1 MTRKITVAVD
11 GTAGSGKS
19 FIFDRV
25 AKKIGY
31 ELVDTGLMYRAFTY
45 HLFAKRINFN
55 QVSEIIAGLD
65 DFNFDVQKGLVTV
78 NEVDI
83 TDKLATNAVLENIN
97 KVTIIPEVRQY
108 MMVIQR
114 QIGSRPGVIELGRDI
129 TSVVLP
135 NADLKIYLDAPL
147 EIRAQRR
154 YEQNQEQGIHDD
166 YEAVFEKMQ
175 LRDETDKTRKI
186 GALVIVPDAW
196 YLDTSLQGP
205 EQTVELIVDKIKQ
218 MEREN

>member
-25 AKKIGY
+25 AQEIGY

-45 HLFAKRINFN
+45 HLFTKKINFN
-55 QVSEIIAGLD
+55 SMAEIIAGLD
-65 DFNFDVQKGLVTV
+65 DFHFDVQQGVVTV
-78 NEVDI
+78 NGIDI

-97 KVTIIPEVRQY
+97 KVTIIPAVREY

-114 QIGSRPGVIELGRDI
+114 KIGSRPGVIELGRDI

-147 EIRAQRR
+147 EVRAQRR
-154 YEQNQEQGIHDD
+154 YQQNQAQGIDD
-166 YEAVFEKMQ
+166 SYEAVFEKMR

-205 EQTVELIVDKIKQ
+205 DQTVTLIVEKIKQ

>member
-45 HLFAKRINFN
+45 HLFAKKINFN

-166 YEAVFEKMQ
+166 YEAVFEKMR

>member
-186 GALVIVPDAW
+186 GALVIVPDA
-196 YLDTSLQGP
+196 
-205 EQTVELIVDKIKQ
+205 
-218 MEREN
+218 